1 MLRAPIMIP
10 FFPSAAHMLSHSHMF
25 QCSFFPRFLS
35 LVLISHDSIMLLHA
49 LICSSM
55 LTCAILP
62 FSLAL
67 VLMHHI
73 SCALTFSHAP
83 IPCSHAPIRITGA
96 ARDASM
102 NARLKVGSQVS
113 TSQCSMFSN
122 PTTTGA
128 ARDPNPDAQLQVGTR
143 VSINGHAITF
153 SSLRCVDIPAKS
165 ACGRQKVQVAWTRP
179 HADADCSKIQFFSK
193 PGCKQRALDTLV
205 RGSHG
210 AKTIAKAAKSVRCI
224 IAIPP
229 FRFFSTPSLPGLQ
242 STCADTWHAVC
253 PTNFSCAA
261 TTDRRGVACVCEG
274 NTQSTDG
281 SCTVDEEYYTAPE
294 PAPSPTDTDVCANS
308 TRNPCKYGSCISGGP
323 GSYSCV
329 CPPLHGDTCE
339 SVAASLGLSSSSLPL
354 LNPGSVCSSPLNP
367 SRSLCIE
374 RDDGKVGTGEQRCN
388 SLYSVSC
395 TSSCTA
401 VVGDRQLVSL
411 LELYRLN
418 PGLVCYSSVNAGREA
433 RWPEICTKATQHD
446 DYGSCTKG
454 RPRLFKASASC
465 SSVIGRAFGGSTE
478 LT

>member
-1 MLRAPIMIP
+1 
-10 FFPSAAHMLSHSHMF
+10 
-25 QCSFFPRFLS
+25 
-35 LVLISHDSIMLLHA
+35 
-49 LICSSM
+49 M
-55 LTCAILP
+55 LTG
-62 FSLAL
+62 FS
-67 VLMHHI
+67 
-73 SCALTFSHAP
+73 ALTFSHAP

-143 VSINGHAITF
+143 GEDDCQGS
-153 SSLRCVDIPAKS
+153 
-165 ACGRQKVQVAWTRP
+165 QVRP
-179 HADADCSKIQFFSK
+179 LHH
-193 PGCKQRALDTLV
+193 R
-205 RGSHG
+205 
-210 AKTIAKAAKSVRCI
+210 
-224 IAIPP
+224 
-229 FRFFSTPSLPGLQ
+229 
-242 STCADTWHAVC
+242 HAVC

-294 PAPSPTDTDVCANS
+294 PAPSPTDKPTDTPPVNTGVDCSAAL
-308 TRNPCKYGSCISGGP
+308 TRGQTLNVTERDDLASCSVFYFIQP
-323 GSYSCV
+323 
-329 CPPLHGDTCE
+329 GDTCE

-418 PGLVCYSSVNAGREA
+418 PGLVCYSSVNAGREVS
-433 RWPEICTKATQHD
+433 R
-446 DYGSCTKG
+446 
-454 RPRLFKASASC
+454 RRLAAWSIAGLSD
-465 SSVIGRAFGGSTE
+465 
-478 LT
+478 